1 MSTRNSLLFGGLLM
15 VCVSAA
21 SVEADINV
29 GLSLDQ
35 DGLKGFYLAIGEHY
49 QSPQK
54 EIVVVRGQVTDEELP
69 VAFIIASAAG
79 VDVSSVVKLR
89 VGGKSWMEISLHF
102 NLSSKV
108 FYVPLVRDP
117 GPPYGKAYGHF
128 KNKAGRESKKVRLT
142 DVEIIDW
149 ANLRFLSEYHSC
161 SPEEIVKS
169 RKAGH
174 NFATISKELKAKAD
188 KRTEKSRVAA
198 KDKIKKEGKGK
209 GKER

>member
-1 MSTRNSLLFGGLLM
+1 MGTRISLLFGALLM

-35 DGLKGFYLAIGEHY
+35 DGLKDFHLAIGEHY

-54 EIVVVRGQVTDEELP
+54 EIVVVRRQVADEELP

-79 VDVSSVVKLR
+79 VDVPAVVKLR

-102 NLSSKV
+102 DLSPSV
-108 FYVPLVRDP
+108 FYVPLARDP

-128 KNKAGRESKKVRLT
+128 KDKAGKKSKKVRLT
-142 DVEIIDW
+142 DTEIIDW
-149 ANLRFLSEYHSC
+149 ANLRFLSEFHHC
-161 SPEEIVKS
+161 SPDEIVKS
-169 RKAGH
+169 RQSGH
-174 NFATISKELKAKAD
+174 NFITISKDLKTKAD
-188 KRTEKSRVAA
+188 KRREKSQIAD
-198 KDKIKKEGKGK
+198 KDKVEKKGK
-209 GKER
+209 GKKR